1 MEYQE
6 MRVRNGCES
15 FSGAPV
21 MKTPSFQGRGLRF
34 DP

>member
-6 MRVRNGCES
+6 MRVRNRYGS

-21 MKTPSFQGRGLRF
+21 MKTLSFQCRGLRF